1 MTSIPRSIGEL
12 IEAIASGNPA
22 LESSQQLEAEQQLL
36 TELLKEHGGRRVGA
50 STDSS
55 ESASSSRTEDQVRL
69 ISSLRTMLE
78 AREAEIVALKN
89 GGEIA
94 SFRRYIAGFIRA
106 HQAAVAATRTVGA
119 SDASLVLVR
128 DLVGDALDACGVE
141 TFSPR
146 IGADYR
152 REPGVADKPELL
164 AAPSPE
170 RAFEIASVVAD
181 GYRREKADGFD
192 ILVPAKVR
200 VYTTQ
205 QDK

>member
-1 MTSIPRSIGEL
+1 MTTVPKSIGEL
-12 IEAIASGNPA
+12 IEAIASGTPA
-22 LESSQQLEAEQQLL
+22 PVPSGQLEAELHLL
-36 TELLKEHGGRRVGA
+36 TELLQQSGGRDDGA
-50 STDSS
+50 AAGFSGPASAARTD
-55 ESASSSRTEDQVRL
+55 DQARL

-106 HQAAVAATRTVGA
+106 HQAAVTATAAGGA
-119 SDASLVLVR
+119 SNASLILVR
-128 DLVGDALDACGVE
+128 DLVADALDACGVE
-141 TFSPR
+141 TFTPR
-146 IGADYR
+146 VGADYR
-152 REPGVADKPELL
+152 REEGVADKPELIP
-164 AAPSPE
+164 APSPD
-170 RAFEIASVVAD
+170 RAFQIASVITD